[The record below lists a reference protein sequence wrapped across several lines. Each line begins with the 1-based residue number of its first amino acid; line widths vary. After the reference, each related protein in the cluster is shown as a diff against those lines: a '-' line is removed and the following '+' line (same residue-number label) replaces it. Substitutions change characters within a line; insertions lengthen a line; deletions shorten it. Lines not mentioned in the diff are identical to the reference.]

1 MPTLR
6 KGGSLVAYTWVGKI
20 PDPTDEQFAAALAG
34 RRFRTIENAASEEI
48 SFGWVTPAD
57 PTGDS
62 VDVDDRVAGP
72 MHWWL
77 RFRTDVKLLPAE
89 LVQRHIATAEKAR
102 GKRMSARERREL
114 KNDLAEQVLP
124 RILPRSTN
132 TDVLLCLGE
141 GDRVL
146 CARGWL

>member
-1 MPTLR
+1 MAQGVR
-6 KGGSLVAYTWVGKI
+6 VHASVADRLACGA
-20 PDPTDEQFAAALAG
+20 EQVVDGVRPAGQQEVAG
-34 RRFRTIENAASEEI
+34 R
-48 SFGWVTPAD
+48 
-57 PTGDS
+57 
-62 VDVDDRVAGP
+62 
-72 MHWWL
+72 
-77 RFRTDVKLLPAE
+77 VKRLPAE

-146 CARGWL
+146 LFSTAVGARDTLQSLWLLAAAAFVLGVAMTIAVLCARGWL